1 MSENEVVVEV
11 SDLGKED
18 KETVESLAR
27 FLEEKTG
34 GTARIL
40 DDEIRL
46 QNMSLRKPHLR
57 VLIRKFLHKEE
68 LKEYFRVI
76 ISAERLVI
84 KERKR

>member
-34 GTARIL
+34 GTARIF

>member
-1 MSENEVVVEV
+1 MSENEVVVGV
-11 SDLGKED
+11 SDLSKED

-34 GTARIL
+34 GTARIS
-40 DDEIRL
+40 DDEIKL
-46 QNMSLRKPHLR
+46 QNMRLRKPHLR